1 MLTGSHLRHYR
12 KLLGL
17 NQTEFARR
25 LGLAQATISQ
35 IEAGRIALSNDHVEK
50 LAEKFNSA
58 RLSPTFTEFKRDVE
72 RGSTDCQAALLDA
85 RSRFQT
91 LTVWQ
96 WDAAFD
102 LARVPSPEDAVDVV
116 TVRAGDEPAIAI
128 RVGRRTKHW
137 EAGDT
142 FVFER
147 CGLPDVDD
155 GEVCLVQSRT
165 PRSRGT
171 RTMIAVAR
179 VLPAKRGRN
188 VHFAPISPAGSS
200 FAADDNLVTLLRA
213 IYRGRYLGT

>member
-1 MLTGSHLRHYR
+1 VLTGSHLRQYR

-25 LGLAQATISQ
+25 LGFSQTTISQ
-35 IEAGRIALSNDHVEK
+35 IEAGRISLSNEHVQK
-50 LAEKFNSA
+50 LADKFSSA
-58 RLSPTFTEFKRDVE
+58 RLSRPFPDFKRDVE
-72 RGSTDCQAALLDA
+72 KGAVDCQAALSDPQG
-85 RSRFQT
+85 RFVT
-91 LTVWQ
+91 LMVWR

-116 TVRAGDEPAIAI
+116 TVRAGDQPAIAI

-137 EAGDT
+137 EAGET

-147 CGLPDVDD
+147 CNRPDVDD
-155 GEVCLVQSRT
+155 GEICLVQSRT

-179 VLPAKRGRN
+179 AFPAKRGRN
-188 VHFAPISPAGSS
+188 LHFAPVSPVGSS

-213 IYRGRYLGT
+213 IYRGRYLR